1 MHYYQFNIGDYKSHT
16 EHLSEMEDLTYRRLL
31 DWYYLHESPIPLDIT
46 ETARQIRMRS
56 HSDCIALVLQE
67 YFERTEI
74 GWIHHRADKEIAK
87 TGEKSEKASAS
98 AKARWNRAKDANA
111 LPTQSESNATH
122 NTLPITQDTQHKEK
136 QPTALSVRFDEFWK
150 AYPKK
155 IGKDAAK
162 KAFEKRK
169 PDAVMLAQMVN
180 AVNFQKR
187 SVAWQKDGGQFIPN
201 PATWLN
207 QGRWQDE
214 VSTFSV
220 DLIHQ
225 TTPTPPNQDA
235 ALRKIEED
243 AKKATKPNAE
253 IQAKIADLLKNNIR

>member
-31 DWYYLHESPIPLDIT
+31 DWYYLHETPIPLEIN

-56 HSDCIALVLQE
+56 HSECITTVLQE

-111 LPTQSESNATH
+111 LPMQSESNPTH
-122 NTLPITQDTQHKEK
+122 NTEHITQDTKHKEK
-136 QPTALSVRFDEFWK
+136 QPTASSVRFDEFWK

-169 PDAVMLAQMVN
+169 PDAVMLVQMVN
-180 AVNFQKR
+180 AINFQR
-187 SVAWQKDGGQFIPN
+187 RTAAWQKDGGQFIPN

-225 TTPTPPNQDA
+225 TTPPPPNQDA

-243 AKKATKPNAE
+243 SKRAAPIPENIRAKMAE
-253 IQAKIADLLKNNIR
+253 LLKGKVA

>member
-98 AKARWNRAKDANA
+98 AKARWSRAKDANA
-111 LPTQSESNATH
+111 LQTQSESNATH
-122 NTLPITQDTQHKEK
+122 NTLPITQDTKHK
-136 QPTALSVRFDEFWK
+136 
-150 AYPKK
+150 
-155 IGKDAAK
+155 
-162 KAFEKRK
+162 
-169 PDAVMLAQMVN
+169 
-180 AVNFQKR
+180 
-187 SVAWQKDGGQFIPN
+187 
-201 PATWLN
+201 
-207 QGRWQDE
+207 
-214 VSTFSV
+214 
-220 DLIHQ
+220 
-225 TTPTPPNQDA
+225 
-235 ALRKIEED
+235 
-243 AKKATKPNAE
+243 KKATSVACPDFVNQQVWDDWMTVRKDKKAKTLTETGWKKFVNQAE
-253 IQAKIADLLKNNIR
+253 KAGWPIEQAISHCCLKNWISFEADWVEKKQSNADKRQSHMAQLTRGMSTPKPFWANTNQSNQTVEVIDHVETKRLL

>member
-31 DWYYLHESPIPLDIT
+31 DWYYLHETPIPLEIN

-56 HSDCIALVLQE
+56 HSECITTVLQE

-111 LPTQSESNATH
+111 LQTQSESNATH
-122 NTLPITQDTQHKEK
+122 DTEHITQDTK
-136 QPTALSVRFDEFWK
+136 PK
-150 AYPKK
+150 AKTQRGSRLPA
-155 IGKDAAK
+155 DWFLPVDWEAWAK
-162 KAFEKRK
+162 KERPDINILKTAESFYDYWISK
-169 PDAVMLAQMVN
+169 PGA
-180 AVNFQKR
+180 
-187 SVAWQKDGGQFIPN
+187 GGVKLN
-201 PATWLN
+201 WEATWRN
-207 QGRWQDE
+207 WVRSQSAPKQAFANKYDVAG
-214 VSTFSV
+214 
-220 DLIHQ
+220 I
-225 TTPTPPNQDA
+225 TTPPPPNQDA

-243 AKKATKPNAE
+243 RKKAVPPSLETLAKLAE
-253 IQAKIADLLKNNIR
+253 LRKGVTQ